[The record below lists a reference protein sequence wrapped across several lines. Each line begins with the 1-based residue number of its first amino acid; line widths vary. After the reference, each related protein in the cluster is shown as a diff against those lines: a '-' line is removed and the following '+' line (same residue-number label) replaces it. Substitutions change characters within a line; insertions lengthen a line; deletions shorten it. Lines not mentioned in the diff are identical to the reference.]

1 MYRRVSENT
10 VCNITSRYTDC
21 FPEYSSYFKIYFELI
36 KSMYV
41 MTNSGKLF
49 SDELIDFLVNEA
61 GFKKYQYQISVY
73 YKYVPDGIKIV
84 ALFYVDDCI
93 YLYTNEALVKWFV
106 DNLGKRFNM
115 KFLEISHWFM

>member
-1 MYRRVSENT
+1 
-10 VCNITSRYTDC
+10 
-21 FPEYSSYFKIYFELI
+21 
-36 KSMYV
+36 MYV

-49 SDELIDFLVNEA
+49 SDELIDLLVNES
-61 GFKKYQYQISVY
+61 GFKQYQYQISVY